1 MKHILL
7 PAMLVASMC
16 ATTTV
21 KAQEDVNPLL
31 KYISKENNFEASVGG
46 RMFADVAYFHSEWT
60 PMNSGAAITDARVH
74 AALK

>member
-31 KYISKENNFEASVGG
+31 KYISKENNFEAVSV
-46 RMFADVAYFHSEWT
+46 DVCLL
-60 PMNSGAAITDARVH
+60 M
-74 AALK
+74 